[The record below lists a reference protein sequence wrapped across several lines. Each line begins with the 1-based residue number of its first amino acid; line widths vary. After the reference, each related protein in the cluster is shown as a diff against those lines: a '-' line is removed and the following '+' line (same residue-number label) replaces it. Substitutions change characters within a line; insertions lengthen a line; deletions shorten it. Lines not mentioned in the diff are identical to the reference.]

1 MLDWLKGWL
10 NSILAWFVEWAEWI
24 PKKIYSAVMD
34 GLASF
39 ISAIP
44 VPSFVHDAA
53 GAFSGIPSQV
63 MYFASAFELNFG
75 IKVILLALVLRFILR
90 RIPLIG

>member
-10 NSILAWFVEWAEWI
+10 NEILNWFVKWAEWI

-34 GLASF
+34 GIASF
-39 ISAIP
+39 INAIP
-44 VPSFVHDAA
+44 VPSFMQDAA
-53 GAFSGIPSQV
+53 GAFAGIPSTV
-63 MYFASAFELNFG
+63 MFFASAFELGFG
-75 IKVILLALVLRFILR
+75 VKIVLAALVLRFILR

>member
-1 MLDWLKGWL
+1 
-10 NSILAWFVEWAEWI
+10 
-24 PKKIYSAVMD
+24 
-34 GLASF
+34 
-39 ISAIP
+39 
-44 VPSFVHDAA
+44 
-53 GAFSGIPSQV
+53 